1 MAANTRLFFRSLLI
15 GMGINGV
22 LYLGLL
28 LLPPSPH
35 KAGLWFWVYNIM
47 LPYFSLIGV
56 LGLVKRQQLDLPW
69 QIGALLLLYALL
81 LAAWGNSF
89 YIGLAGLVARLPA
102 ISAELIPILLFV
114 LTLTAIIQVMREEYY
129 L

>member
-1 MAANTRLFFRSLLI
+1 MAANTRLFFRLLLI
-15 GMGINGV
+15 GMGINGA

-35 KAGLWFWVYNIM
+35 KVGLWFWVYNIM

-56 LGLVKRQQLDLPW
+56 VGLVQRQQLDLPW

-89 YIGLAGLVARLPA
+89 YIGLAGMVARLPA
-102 ISAELIPILLFV
+102 ISAELVPILLFA
-114 LTLTAIIQVMREEYY
+114 LTLTAIIQVMRAEYY

>member
-1 MAANTRLFFRSLLI
+1 MAANTRLFFLSLLI
-15 GMGINGV
+15 GMGINGA

-47 LPYFSLIGV
+47 LPYLSMVGA
-56 LGLVKRQQLDLPW
+56 LGLVQRHRLDLPW
-69 QIGALLLLYALL
+69 QIGSLLLIYAAL

-102 ISAELIPILLFV
+102 ISAELVPILLFA
-114 LTLTAIIQVMREEYY
+114 LTLTAIIQVMRAEYY

>member
-1 MAANTRLFFRSLLI
+1 
-15 GMGINGV
+15 
-22 LYLGLL
+22 
-28 LLPPSPH
+28 
-35 KAGLWFWVYNIM
+35 M

-56 LGLVKRQQLDLPW
+56 VGLLQRQQLDLPW

-102 ISAELIPILLFV
+102 ISAELVPILLFA

>member
-1 MAANTRLFFRSLLI
+1 MAANTRFFFRLLLI
-15 GMGINGV
+15 GMGINGA

-56 LGLVKRQQLDLPW
+56 VGLLQRQQLDLPW

-102 ISAELIPILLFV
+102 ISAELVPILLFA